1 MRNFTE
7 IGLERIRSI
16 NRGMQKGNTKRN
28 TFNSTTL
35 LIALCWLVY
44 TCSYLGKLGY
54 NANITQIE
62 EVYSISHA
70 TAGMVSTFFFF
81 AYGVGQIFNG
91 IFCRKYNIR
100 FVVLGSLVVSG
111 LMNILVGVSADFTFV
126 KYFWLINGAALSV
139 LWPSLIRLLSE
150 TLDKKSIGRAVIAM
164 GTTVAT
170 GTFFVYGLSA
180 LFVACVSYVV
190 MFFVAGI
197 LLPLIALI
205 WFLAYPKLMKK
216 NEEPRQEECIQNATI
231 KNNKNAI
238 FWVSVCILA
247 LFAIVDNLVKDGLT
261 TWVPMILKEM
271 YTLPDYMSILLTMLL
286 PILAIFGTS
295 VAVMLH
301 KKIKDFVL
309 LAAVLFFATALLIGL
324 VILCLPTGLI
334 VITLGCFGIVSC
346 LMAGVNNII
355 TSMAPLYW
363 KDKINSGLL
372 AGILNGFCYLGS
384 TLSSYGL
391 GVIADFGGWDAVF
404 WLLFILCIIA
414 VVTAVCY
421 VGRKLFVKNK

>member
-1 MRNFTE
+1 
-7 IGLERIRSI
+7 
-16 NRGMQKGNTKRN
+16 
-28 TFNSTTL
+28 
-35 LIALCWLVY
+35 
-44 TCSYLGKLGY
+44 
-54 NANITQIE
+54 
-62 EVYSISHA
+62 
-70 TAGMVSTFFFF
+70 
-81 AYGVGQIFNG
+81 
-91 IFCRKYNIR
+91 
-100 FVVLGSLVVSG
+100 
-111 LMNILVGVSADFTFV
+111 
-126 KYFWLINGAALSV
+126 
-139 LWPSLIRLLSE
+139 
-150 TLDKKSIGRAVIAM
+150 
-164 GTTVAT
+164 
-170 GTFFVYGLSA
+170 
-180 LFVACVSYVV
+180 
-190 MFFVAGI
+190 
-197 LLPLIALI
+197 
-205 WFLAYPKLMKK
+205 
-216 NEEPRQEECIQNATI
+216 
-231 KNNKNAI
+231 
-238 FWVSVCILA
+238 
-247 LFAIVDNLVKDGLT
+247 
-261 TWVPMILKEM
+261 MILKEM
-271 YTLPDYMSILLTMLL
+271 YTLPDYMSILLTMFL

-363 KDKINSGLL
+363 KDEINSGLL

-391 GVIADFGGWDAVF
+391 GVIADFGGWNAVF